1 MEEQFKCQFDDGGIR
16 DVHKAMENLK
26 LEDPNLQ
33 LADLV
38 ASVRSAMEQTREQS
52 VVYQQMAEAS
62 KSLKQF
68 CEMKDEII
76 SQFRSITAPFADLVP
91 PTPFKIPELDR
102 SAFIEPVLAA
112 RETIRVCG
120 LMKRARW
127 PLMLVRNGA
136 MDDELMEINDL
147 VEDDDLAIA
156 VSDIASRYLDD
167 DWLSDTKNRWLQCD
181 CLGSAQKKKLIDA
194 LSRHGHGDYDGCVA
208 MLACMLSGLI
218 DCFHKRVIARSDVD
232 VDVFDW
238 KAKKYNLE
246 PLHKKDNKQRRI
258 CEKDKVIIIF
268 INADQGIFIWESLAD
283 YVVEVV
289 LTNQYDEKIVASNPC
304 RNKICHGEQLNYGTW
319 EHSAKCILVIDAI
332 LRMGT
337 CSLSAV

>member
-120 LMKRARW
+120 LMKRSLFRKSPSSFTHKSPLPECGGSSLCMRMRMTKRCAGLWQGVARYA
-127 PLMLVRNGA
+127 VR
-136 MDDELMEINDL
+136 
-147 VEDDDLAIA
+147 
-156 VSDIASRYLDD
+156 
-167 DWLSDTKNRWLQCD
+167 
-181 CLGSAQKKKLIDA
+181 
-194 LSRHGHGDYDGCVA
+194 
-208 MLACMLSGLI
+208 
-218 DCFHKRVIARSDVD
+218 
-232 VDVFDW
+232 
-238 KAKKYNLE
+238 
-246 PLHKKDNKQRRI
+246 
-258 CEKDKVIIIF
+258 
-268 INADQGIFIWESLAD
+268 
-283 YVVEVV
+283 
-289 LTNQYDEKIVASNPC
+289 
-304 RNKICHGEQLNYGTW
+304 
-319 EHSAKCILVIDAI
+319 
-332 LRMGT
+332 
-337 CSLSAV
+337 